1 MKKKILYISSIIYIL
16 LTSFTYSEVIE
27 VSNSQLKSLL
37 ENNVPII
44 DIRREEEWKA
54 TGIIENSILMTF
66 FDKKGK
72 PNTNDWLNKLNQIAS
87 KKDPIVLICRT
98 GRRTGIVAKF
108 LSEKLGYKSI
118 YDVTDGITEWL
129 KEGNIVVKPI
139 IN

>member
-1 MKKKILYISSIIYIL
+1 MKKILYISTILYIL
-16 LTSFTYSEVIE
+16 LTSITYSEVIE

-66 FDKKGK
+66 FDKNGK
-72 PNTNDWLNKLNQIAS
+72 PNTSDWLNKLNQIAS
-87 KKDPIVLICRT
+87 KNDPIVLICRT
-98 GRRTGIVAKF
+98 GRRTGIVAKS

-129 KEGNIVVKPI
+129 KEGNSVVKPI

>member
-1 MKKKILYISSIIYIL
+1 M
-16 LTSFTYSEVIE
+16 IE

-66 FDKKGK
+66 FDKNGK
-72 PNTNDWLNKLNQIAS
+72 PNTSDWLNKLNQIAS